1 MVPKGMA
8 DRIRLDGYHVTF
20 PEPVPILLIVKVG
33 ENSGCVPTCAT
44 RDFAGVVPPAS
55 LQVTV

>member
-33 ENSGCVPTCAT
+33 ENSLFAVPTDELKQAWQEPL
-44 RDFAGVVPPAS
+44 RRIFP
-55 LQVTV
+55 